1 MYSLAGMKITLCPMI
16 PVISTYR
23 DKYVYF
29 SSVTI
34 LEKAQEYC

>member
-1 MYSLAGMKITLCPMI
+1 MYSLAGMKMDFYIMI

-23 DKYVYF
+23 DKCVH
-29 SSVTI
+29 SLSVTI